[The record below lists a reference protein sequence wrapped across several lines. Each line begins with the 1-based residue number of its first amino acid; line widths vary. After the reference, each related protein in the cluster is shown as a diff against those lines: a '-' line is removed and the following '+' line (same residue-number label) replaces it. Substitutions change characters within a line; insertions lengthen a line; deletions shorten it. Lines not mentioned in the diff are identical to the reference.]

1 MGKHVE
7 MDVKEIDCGLDSC
20 DSGQE
25 PDLCEYE

>member
-1 MGKHVE
+1 

-25 PDLCEYE
+25 PDLCEYEWLA